1 MFPRDAPR
9 NTLGLRVSKLGLL
22 CAYTLR
28 FIQLVA
34 TNVITRLGARCD
46 MEGTAPIGAY
56 FPALSPRSR
65 RLMGQ
70 IGVLGIF
77 KVLIVTSY
85 KIKEIL

>member
-1 MFPRDAPR
+1 MVP
-9 NTLGLRVSKLGLL
+9 NVNGVSSRCSSQYARLTALVETRRSLL

-46 MEGTAPIGAY
+46 MEGAAPIGAY
-56 FPALSPRSR
+56 FLARSTRSR

-70 IGVLGIF
+70 IDVSD
-77 KVLIVTSY
+77 KRS
-85 KIKEIL
+85 